1 MANELVTN
9 SRVNA
14 RIRGSNSPL
23 SYTNG
28 QISQGFINYIILDPQ
43 KRFYTI
49 IGVTVVAVL
58 LTIFHM
64 GAQLKN
70 KNTGKL
76 VTLVQKLNQSKAFE
90 IMAKLKSVNIEA
102 KVING
107 EKPREYSVQV
117 HEKAIET
124 ASLTLS
130 KTNLLE
136 EYEGYS
142 LFDQNDWAASDY
154 DKRIKLIRAINGD
167 LSKIISRLDGLKTA
181 IVRVNIPE
189 QQLLTEQQGSPTA
202 TVQLEL
208 ANDGEKLSKTQTKSI
223 VNIIRGYIQNIKEDH
238 ISIVD
243 TEGNNY
249 SNYEEDPELDIEDT

>member
-28 QISQGFINYIILDPQ
+28 QISQGFINYIISDPQ

-136 EYEGYS
+136 EY
-142 LFDQNDWAASDY
+142 
-154 DKRIKLIRAINGD
+154 
-167 LSKIISRLDGLKTA
+167 
-181 IVRVNIPE
+181 
-189 QQLLTEQQGSPTA
+189 
-202 TVQLEL
+202 
-208 ANDGEKLSKTQTKSI
+208 
-223 VNIIRGYIQNIKEDH
+223 
-238 ISIVD
+238 
-243 TEGNNY
+243 
-249 SNYEEDPELDIEDT
+249 

>member
-1 MANELVTN
+1 
-9 SRVNA
+9 
-14 RIRGSNSPL
+14 
-23 SYTNG
+23 
-28 QISQGFINYIILDPQ
+28 
-43 KRFYTI
+43 
-49 IGVTVVAVL
+49 
-58 LTIFHM
+58 M

-76 VTLVQKLNQSKAFE
+76 VTLVQELNQSKAFE

-154 DKRIKLIRAINGD
+154 DKRINLE
-167 LSKIISRLDGLKTA
+167 SRL
-181 IVRVNIPE
+181 
-189 QQLLTEQQGSPTA
+189 
-202 TVQLEL
+202 
-208 ANDGEKLSKTQTKSI
+208 KL
-223 VNIIRGYIQNIKEDH
+223 N
-238 ISIVD
+238 
-243 TEGNNY
+243 
-249 SNYEEDPELDIEDT
+249 